1 MRPAITTLSKGDAVE
16 EWVDLKFFR
25 PVGARIARSFAR
37 TTISADQ
44 VTMMALIVGLVAGHL
59 FFYSSVA
66 LNLLGF
72 ALFVISD
79 IFDSVDGQLARL
91 RGDPTRWGK
100 IVDGIGD
107 SLRWT
112 NLYVHLI
119 LRLALGN
126 YGIGAE
132 ALAVAAFLSHTFH
145 AAGIDF
151 IRSAYLEVA
160 LGERGAVDL
169 PEKIERTSP
178 RNLPRWLAHRL
189 YRIYVARQSWM
200 FPNTIALIRTLQERE
215 ASGEKETR
223 SAYADRQIAVVR
235 QCAWLGHNIR
245 FGLLALLPWIGG
257 VEGFLCISLVPMSAL
272 FLSLAVRQERNVLAL
287 PLPVAAPSVAP
298 AP

>member
-1 MRPAITTLSKGDAVE
+1 M
-16 EWVDLKFFR
+16 FFR
-25 PVGARIARSFAR
+25 PVGGLIAGSFAR

-72 ALFVISD
+72 ALFIISD

-91 RGDPTRWGK
+91 RGGPTRWGK

-112 NLYVHLI
+112 NLYVHLV

-151 IRSAYLEVA
+151 IRNAYLEIAV
-160 LGERGAVDL
+160 GERGAVDL
-169 PEKIERTSP
+169 PEQMERVSP
-178 RNLPRWLAHRL
+178 RDLPRWIAHKL

-200 FPNTIALIRTLQERE
+200 FPNSVALIRTLQGRE
-215 ASGEKETR
+215 ASGAVEKETR
-223 SAYADRQIAVVR
+223 TAYADRQIAVVR

-245 FGLLALLPWIGG
+245 FALLGLLPWIGG

-272 FLSLAVRQERNVLAL
+272 FLSLVVRQERNVLAL
-287 PLPVAAPSVAP
+287 PIPVVAPSVAP
-298 AP
+298 VR